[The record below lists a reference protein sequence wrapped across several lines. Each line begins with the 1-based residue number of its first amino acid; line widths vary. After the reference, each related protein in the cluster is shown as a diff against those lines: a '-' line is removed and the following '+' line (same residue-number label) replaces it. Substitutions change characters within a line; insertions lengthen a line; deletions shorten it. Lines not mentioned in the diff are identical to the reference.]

1 MQITVSGNQ
10 VNYEIIGSGPW
21 LTLSHPLACDLHVWD
36 EQMPALTAKFR
47 VLRYDTRGHGGSA
60 APAGPYTLEQLA
72 DDACELLKTLGIGRA
87 HWVGLS
93 LGSMI
98 GQTFALKYPAM
109 LQSLVL
115 AGATSRYPAQTAV
128 VFEER
133 IRSVETNGMETVVKS
148 ILERW
153 FTEAYRKTHPQ
164 VMDRIARCIRAT
176 PIAGYVGCCH
186 AIPQINLTER
196 LKEIKCPT
204 LVMVGAQ
211 DPGTP
216 IAMARTIYHALP
228 GTELVIIPSAA
239 HLLNIEQQQAF
250 NTALLSFLARA
261 NGVF

>member
-1 MQITVSGNQ
+1 
-10 VNYEIIGSGPW
+10 
-21 LTLSHPLACDLHVWD
+21 
-36 EQMPALTAKFR
+36 
-47 VLRYDTRGHGGSA
+47 LRYDIRGHGSSA
-60 APAGPYTLEQLA
+60 APPDYYTLEQLA
-72 DDACELLKTLGIGRA
+72 DDACELLKTLGIERT

-115 AGATSRYPAQTAV
+115 AGATSRYPAQTAA

-133 IRSVETNGMETVVKS
+133 IRSVEANGMETVVKS
-148 ILERW
+148 TLERW
-153 FTEAYRKTHPQ
+153 FTEPYRTTHPP

-176 PIAGYVGCCH
+176 SIAGYVGCCH

-211 DPGTP
+211 DTGTP

-239 HLLNIEQQQAF
+239 HLLNIEKQQAF
-250 NTALLSFLARA
+250 NSALLSFFARA
-261 NGVF
+261 GDGFFSRTF

>member
-1 MQITVSGNQ
+1 
-10 VNYEIIGSGPW
+10 
-21 LTLSHPLACDLHVWD
+21 
-36 EQMPALTAKFR
+36 MPALTAKFR

-72 DDACELLKTLGIGRA
+72 DDACELLKTLGIERT

-115 AGATSRYPAQTAV
+115 AGTTSRYPAQTAV

-148 ILERW
+148 TLERW

-176 PIAGYVGCCH
+176 PIAGYAGCCH

-196 LKEIKCPT
+196 LREIKCPT

-211 DPGTP
+211 DTGTP
-216 IAMARTIYHALP
+216 IAMARTIYQTLP
-228 GTELVIIPSAA
+228 GAELVIIPSAA

-261 NGVF
+261 SGELL